1 MPEKGIPVDIWE
13 QMLELEPYL
22 RHIGIEAETLGPDQA
37 ILRLPVR
44 REITNHTRGIHG
56 GAQFALGEATG
67 LTAAGLSLGVPLD
80 HLLVLT
86 AGSTITYSR
95 PSQGTLRGR
104 ANVMHEQREQLQA
117 NWKERGRAR
126 ITVPVEIVDA
136 AGEIVTTVS
145 VSCVLL
151 PHIST

>member
-1 MPEKGIPVDIWE
+1 MDLWE
-13 QMLELEPYL
+13 QMLELEPFL
-22 RHIGIEAETLGPDQA
+22 RHIGIAAETLGPDQA

-44 REITNHTRGIHG
+44 KEITNHTGAIHG

-86 AGSTITYSR
+86 AASTITYSR
-95 PSQGTLRGR
+95 PSQGVLIGR
-104 ANVMHEQREQLQA
+104 ARVLHEQREQLQA
-117 NWKERGRAR
+117 SWKDRGRAR
-126 ITVPVEIVDA
+126 VTVPVEILDA
-136 AGEIVTTVS
+136 SGDVVTTLS

-151 PHIST
+151 PR

>member
-1 MPEKGIPVDIWE
+1 MLMDIWQ
-13 QMLELEPYL
+13 QMLELEPFL

-44 REITNHTRGIHG
+44 REITNHTGAIHG

-67 LTAAGLSLGVPLD
+67 LTAAGLSLGVPLA

-86 AGSTITYSR
+86 AASTITYQR
-95 PSQGTLRGR
+95 PSQGVLKGR
-104 ANVMHEQREQLQA
+104 ANVLHEQREQLQA
-117 NWKERGRAR
+117 SWKDRGRAR
-126 ITVPVEIVDA
+126 VTVPVEIIDA
-136 AGEIVTTVS
+136 SGEIVTTLS

-151 PHIST
+151 PR